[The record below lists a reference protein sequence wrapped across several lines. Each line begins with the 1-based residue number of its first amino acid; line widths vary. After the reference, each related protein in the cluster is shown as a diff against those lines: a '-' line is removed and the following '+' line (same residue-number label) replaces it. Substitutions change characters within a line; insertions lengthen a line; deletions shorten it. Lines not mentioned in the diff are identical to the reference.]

1 MPEGTVSACEA
12 CAKRLPAWGLRMIF
26 IVGGDGFVGSAFA
39 RYCKRQGLEFA
50 IVEPYN
56 YRQYV
61 GKRCDLLINANGNSK
76 KFLARE
82 SPLEE
87 FDLSVRSVR
96 ATLVDFPCDFYLHF
110 SSCDVYPDCSSPATT
125 REDSTPD
132 PRTQS
137 PYGFH
142 KHLAEQCVRHA
153 AGRWLIVRYGGF
165 VGPNL
170 RKNPIYDILHGGPLW
185 LDPESELQFLHTD
198 RAAEIVFTLV
208 DRGVT
213 DEIVNVC
220 GRGLV
225 RLQEVIDHAGTSVPV
240 QPGSPKVRY
249 DVSIEKLQRWVGSP
263 ETRAAVLAFVDEEL
277 GKGCVRQ

>member
-1 MPEGTVSACEA
+1 
-12 CAKRLPAWGLRMIF
+12 MIF

-39 RYCKRQGLEFA
+39 RYCTRQGLEFA
-50 IVEPYN
+50 VIEPYN
-56 YRQYV
+56 YQEYA

-76 KFLARE
+76 KFLAKE

-96 ATLVDFPCDFYLHF
+96 ATLVDFPCHRYLHF
-110 SSCDVYPDCSSPATT
+110 SSCDVYPDCSSPAMT
-125 REDSTPD
+125 REDATPD
-132 PRTQS
+132 PKAQS

-142 KHLAEQCVRHA
+142 KYLAEQCVRHG

-198 RAAEIVFTLV
+198 CAAEIVFALV

-213 DEIVNVC
+213 NEIVNVC

-225 RLQEVIDHAGTSVPV
+225 RLQAVIDRAGGPVPV

-249 DVSIEKLQRWVGSP
+249 HVSIEKLQQWVEPP

-277 GKGCVRQ
+277 RKAAPR